1 MLKSSQMNT
10 RSTTPVPTSLAKKAT
25 LVAAAVLMMAAAP
38 ISIARTVMADQF
50 DSQISSLQSQINEYQ
65 AQANK
70 MAGKARTLE
79 QQLGRLTSEKNA
91 ITAQVKLS
99 QAEYDKLQKQIEDT
113 QKEIDDNKDA
123 LGKIIADMYLDNNVS
138 PLEMLASS
146 SNIGDYVDKQA
157 YRDTIRSTLSD
168 TIDRITKLKQKLEA
182 DKAKVEEVL
191 KRQKS
196 QEASLAA
203 KEAER
208 AKLVAQTRGQEAA
221 FQHLVSQN
229 QSRLES
235 VAAQQRAYYASL
247 QASGNG
253 GNAGVVGSF
262 SYSNWSGNMGCS
274 GGYPYCG
281 AQDTSVDPWGL
292 YNRECVSYVAWA
304 LSARFGKYVGNF
316 SGSGNAGQWPWS
328 APAYSGATR
337 VSSPQRGDAVILPA
351 TPGFAPIG
359 HAMIVES
366 VSGGTV
372 HVSQYNFYGTGEY
385 STMDIGTGGVVF
397 LRFPSK

>member
-304 LSARFGKYVGNF
+304 LSA
-316 SGSGNAGQWPWS
+316 
-328 APAYSGATR
+328 
-337 VSSPQRGDAVILPA
+337 VSP
-351 TPGFAPIG
+351 
-359 HAMIVES
+359 
-366 VSGGTV
+366 
-372 HVSQYNFYGTGEY
+372 
-385 STMDIGTGGVVF
+385 
-397 LRFPSK
+397 